1 MDDSFFTVLSR
12 HISDLRRAAIHIVYV
27 FLGIFAFFLLFGI
40 HKVTIFGHTFL
51 FLYPDVYRNMPSQL
65 LVILENHVL
74 PAGTKLIIV
83 SPTNGVV
90 ANVYIALFIS
100 LVVSMPVIVI
110 ELAKFIGPALKKS
123 EKTLIRTIT
132 IPATALFAS
141 GAFVGLWLIAP
152 ALFIIFRDFDIGVN
166 STPTMGISN
175 FTSFLLLYMLSFGL
189 AFETPVVM
197 YGLTRAGMVT
207 SGFWISHW
215 RYAVIAA
222 LVFGWIFSPGVLGFT
237 MMIMAIPIISL
248 YFIGAYFARRY
259 ERKAASEKTTYSS
272 NA

>member
-1 MDDSFFTVLSR
+1 MDDNFFTVISR
-12 HISDLRRAAIHIVYV
+12 HIADLRKSVIHIVYF

-40 HKVTIFGHTFL
+40 HKVTIFGRSFL

-65 LVILENHVL
+65 LVILEDHVL

-100 LVVSMPVIVI
+100 LVVSMPVIVV

-123 EKTLIRTIT
+123 EKSLIKTIT
-132 IPATALFAS
+132 IPATILFTT
-141 GAFVGLWLIAP
+141 GAFIGLWLIAP
-152 ALFIIFRDFDIGVN
+152 ALFIIFKEFDIGVN

-189 AFETPVVM
+189 AFETPVIM
-197 YGLTRAGMVT
+197 YGLTRAGMVS

-215 RYAVIAA
+215 RYAVIGA

-237 MMIMAIPIISL
+237 MIIMSIPIISL
-248 YFIGAYFARRY
+248 YFLGAYFSRRY
-259 ERKAASEKTTYSS
+259 EKKAAAQNTSFTSES
-272 NA
+272 

>member
-12 HISDLRRAAIHIVYV
+12 HISDLRRTTIRIVYA

-40 HKVTIFGHTFL
+40 HKVTLFGRTFL

-90 ANVYIALFIS
+90 ANVYIALFMS
-100 LVVSMPVIVI
+100 LIVSMPVIVI
-110 ELAKFIGPALKKS
+110 ELSKFIGPALKKS
-123 EKTLIRTIT
+123 EKVLIRTIT
-132 IPATALFAS
+132 LPATFLFAL

-152 ALFIIFRDFDIGVN
+152 ALFIIFKDFDLGLN
-166 STPTMGISN
+166 SSPTMGVSN

-189 AFETPVVM
+189 AFETPVIM

-207 SGFWISHW
+207 SEFWISHW
-215 RYAVIAA
+215 RYAVIGA
-222 LVFGWIFSPGVLGFT
+222 LIFGWIFSPGVLGFT
-237 MMIMAIPIISL
+237 MIIMSIPIISL
-248 YFIGAYFARRY
+248 YFLGAYFSRRY
-259 ERKAASEKTTYSS
+259 EKKLASKKNAYSS
-272 NA
+272 GA